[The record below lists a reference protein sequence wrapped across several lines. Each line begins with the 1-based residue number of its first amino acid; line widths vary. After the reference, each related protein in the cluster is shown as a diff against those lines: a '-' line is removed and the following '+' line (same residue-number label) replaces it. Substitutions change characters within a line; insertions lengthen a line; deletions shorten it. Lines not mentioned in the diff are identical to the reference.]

1 MSKERNYNSRSF
13 HLFRNHI
20 TYSILLVII
29 GIALQYGVFSVMAV
43 RQKMKMFDQ
52 QIDAALLPIN
62 ERHMDTVLADLF
74 KKKVFLETRFQMSK
88 ADSISLSINLKDS
101 ILQLELKG
109 VVINSTKITDFEVDQ
124 FLYQLKPA
132 TYQHLFGTQLRVK
145 SYLSTISKA
154 PIVVKKAPKDTT
166 EAQASNVKIESL
178 KPEVVHWMLTL
189 DKEIV
194 LKIEGSD
201 QYSRSD
207 WWIGRKFWFKEDM
220 NSLKNLK
227 ETIRF
232 KVPEYYP
239 VIRLV
244 ISESEAKAIYRALP
258 AKPFVGIRL

>member
-1 MSKERNYNSRSF
+1 MQKNYNSRSF
-13 HLFRNHI
+13 HLFRNYI
-20 TYSILLVII
+20 TYSILVVII

-52 QIDAALLPIN
+52 EVDAALLSVN
-62 ERHMDTVLADLF
+62 ERHMDPVLVDLF
-74 KKKVFLETRFQMSK
+74 KEKVFLETRFQMSK

-109 VVINSTKITDFEVDQ
+109 VVIKSTKITDFEVDQ

-132 TYQHLFGTQLRVK
+132 TYQHLFGRQSQVK
-145 SYLSTISKA
+145 SYSSTISKV

-166 EAQASNVKIESL
+166 EAQALSVKIDSV
-178 KPEVVHWMLTL
+178 KSEVVHWMLKL
-189 DKEIV
+189 DKEII

-201 QYSRSD
+201 PYFRSH
-207 WWIGRKFWFKEDM
+207 WWIGQKFWLREDM
-220 NSLKNLK
+220 NSFKNFK

-239 VIRLV
+239 EIRLV
-244 ISESEAKAIYRALP
+244 ISESDAKAIYRALP
-258 AKPFVGIRL
+258 AKPLVGIRL